1 MRATTCTP
9 RAMPGATRLLAVQL
23 GMVLAW
29 SSGFVG
35 YRYAME
41 QAPVFLTSFWRF
53 AVCLALLLPFAWAG
67 LRRLS
72 ARQWRR
78 QALIGA
84 LAYAG
89 YIAPIAKAIELGV
102 SPGVAALM
110 ADLLPLLVALLAL
123 VLPGQ
128 RTRPGQWPGI
138 ALGVAGV
145 LWAGHAA
152 LALGRSAGLGLRPA
166 AAGHAGAGPG
176 HPVAEALG
184 RCAGIAGRGAV
195 RADRRRAAGVRRP
208 GAGGG

>member
-123 VLPGQ
+123 
-128 RTRPGQWPGI
+128 
-138 ALGVAGV
+138 
-145 LWAGHAA
+145 
-152 LALGRSAGLGLRPA
+152 
-166 AAGHAGAGPG
+166 
-176 HPVAEALG
+176 
-184 RCAGIAGRGAV
+184 GRGSRPLWSRWAWEMTT
-195 RADRRRAAGVRRP
+195 ASMLAGSKGKGARLPLSASRRP
-208 GAGGG
+208 WRMPHSSRTFTPSRVSSR

>member
-152 LALGRSAGLGLRPA
+152 LALP
-166 AAGHAGAGPG
+166 PC
-176 HPVAEALG
+176 AE
-184 RCAGIAGRGAV
+184 RW
-195 RADRRRAAGVRRP
+195 RRP
-208 GAGGG
+208 SQYRP

>member
-123 VLPGQ
+123 VLPGLP
-128 RTRPGQWPGI
+128 R
-138 ALGVAGV
+138 
-145 LWAGHAA
+145 AA
-152 LALGRSAGLGLRPA
+152 AEGWLALGYPAEPTHHALAGSDVSMLRDILLQ
-166 AAGHAGAGPG
+166 HAWSLF
-176 HPVAEALG
+176 HHSELALLEECLNALPYE
-184 RCAGIAGRGAV
+184 RL
-195 RADRRRAAGVRRP
+195 
-208 GAGGG
+208 

>member
-128 RTRPGQWPGI
+128 RTRQTC
-138 ALGVAGV
+138 A
-145 LWAGHAA
+145 LWAGR
-152 LALGRSAGLGLRPA
+152 LNS
-166 AAGHAGAGPG
+166 
-176 HPVAEALG
+176 
-184 RCAGIAGRGAV
+184 
-195 RADRRRAAGVRRP
+195 D
-208 GAGGG
+208 

>member
-78 QALIGA
+78 QALIGV

-145 LWAGHAA
+145 LWAG
-152 LALGRSAGLGLRPA
+152 LGLRPA

-184 RCAGIAGRGAV
+184 RRAGIAGRGAV

>member
-1 MRATTCTP
+1 MRATTSTP
-9 RAMPGATRLLAVQL
+9 RAMPAATRLLAVQL

-53 AVCLALLLPFAWAG
+53 AACLALLLPFAWAG

-128 RTRPGQWPGI
+128 RTRPGQW
-138 ALGVAGV
+138 
-145 LWAGHAA
+145 
-152 LALGRSAGLGLRPA
+152 
-166 AAGHAGAGPG
+166 
-176 HPVAEALG
+176 
-184 RCAGIAGRGAV
+184 
-195 RADRRRAAGVRRP
+195 
-208 GAGGG
+208 